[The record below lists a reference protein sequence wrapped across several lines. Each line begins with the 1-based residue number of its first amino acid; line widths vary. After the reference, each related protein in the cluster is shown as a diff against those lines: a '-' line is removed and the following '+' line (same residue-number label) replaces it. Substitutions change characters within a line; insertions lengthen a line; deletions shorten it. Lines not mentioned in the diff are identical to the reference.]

1 MDLVYSPSRN
11 SMILRSAVNILFGAV
26 IILFPG
32 ISLLVVAIAFAVNL
46 LVLGMFM
53 IFEPTIDTQ
62 NKHAVLTVMLGILTV
77 GAGVYV
83 LSRPLAGIAVLSL
96 LIAAWALLYGII
108 DLMIGLRLSDA
119 KNKSSWVFLL
129 AGLISIIFAV
139 YLAFNPLEG
148 GLTLLWIVGI
158 YSIAIG
164 LVLAF
169 ETVSRKPKSKA
180 TKVASSSNKGKK

>member
-11 SMILRSAVNILFGAV
+11 AMILRSAVNIIFGAV

-32 ISLLVVAIAFAVNL
+32 ISLLVVAVAFAVNL

-96 LIAAWALLYGII
+96 LFAAWALLYGII
-108 DLMIGLRLSDA
+108 DLMIGLRLSST

-158 YSIAIG
+158 YSIALG

-169 ETVSRKPKSKA
+169 ETVSGKPKSKT
-180 TKVASSSNKGKK
+180 TKVASSSIKGKK

>member
-32 ISLLVVAIAFAVNL
+32 ISLLVVAVAFAVNL

-62 NKHAVLTVMLGILTV
+62 NKHAVLTVMVGILTV

-96 LIAAWALLYGII
+96 LFAAWALLYGII

>member
-11 SMILRSAVNILFGAV
+11 AMILRSAVNIIFGAV

-96 LIAAWALLYGII
+96 LFAAWALLYGII
-108 DLMIGLRLSDA
+108 DLMIGLRLSGT

-158 YSIAIG
+158 YSIALG

-169 ETVSRKPKSKA
+169 ETVSGKPKSKT
-180 TKVASSSNKGKK
+180 TKVASSSIKGKK

>member
-11 SMILRSAVNILFGAV
+11 SMILRSAVNILFGIV

-32 ISLLVVAIAFAVNL
+32 ISLLVVAIAFAINL

-53 IFEPTIDTQ
+53 IFEPTIDTK
-62 NKHAVLTVMLGILTV
+62 NKHAVLTVMLGIVTV
-77 GAGVYV
+77 GAGVYL

-96 LIAAWALLYGII
+96 LLAAWALLYGII
-108 DLMIGLRLSDA
+108 DIMIGLRLTES
-119 KNKSSWVFLL
+119 KSKSSWVFLL
-129 AGLISIIFAV
+129 AGLISIVFAI
-139 YLAFNPLEG
+139 YMAFNPLEG
-148 GLTLLWIVGI
+148 SLTLLWIVGV

-169 ETVSRKPKSKA
+169 ETSTRGSSKKPGKSIG
-180 TKVASSSNKGKK
+180 KGKK

>member
-11 SMILRSAVNILFGAV
+11 SMILRSAVNILFGIV

-32 ISLLVVAIAFAVNL
+32 ISLLVVAIAFAINL

-53 IFEPTIDTQ
+53 IFEPTIDTK
-62 NKHAVLTVMLGILTV
+62 NKHAVLTVMLGIVTV
-77 GAGVYV
+77 GAGVYL

-96 LIAAWALLYGII
+96 LLAAWALLYGII
-108 DLMIGLRLSDA
+108 DIMIGLRLTES
-119 KNKSSWVFLL
+119 KSKSSWVFLL
-129 AGLISIIFAV
+129 AGLISIVFAI
-139 YLAFNPLEG
+139 YMAFNPLEG
-148 GLTLLWIVGI
+148 SLTLLWIVGI

-169 ETVSRKPKSKA
+169 EVAASNRGKKA
-180 TKVASSSNKGKK
+180 TKAVPKGKK

>member
-32 ISLLVVAIAFAVNL
+32 ISLLVVAVAFAVNL

-96 LIAAWALLYGII
+96 LFAAWALLYGII
-108 DLMIGLRLSDA
+108 DIMIGLRLSDA
-119 KNKSSWVFLL
+119 KNKSSWVCLL

>member
-32 ISLLVVAIAFAVNL
+32 ISLLVVAVAFAVNL

-96 LIAAWALLYGII
+96 LFAAWALLYGII
-108 DLMIGLRLSDA
+108 DIMIGLRLSDA

>member
-11 SMILRSAVNILFGAV
+11 AMILRSAINIIFGAI

-32 ISLLVVAIAFAVNL
+32 ISLLVVAVAFAVNL

-96 LIAAWALLYGII
+96 LFAAWALLYGII
-108 DLMIGLRLSDA
+108 DLMIGLRLSGT

-169 ETVSRKPKSKA
+169 ETVSGKPKSKT
-180 TKVASSSNKGKK
+180 TKVASSSIKGKK

>member
-1 MDLVYSPSRN
+1 MDLVYSPSRS

-96 LIAAWALLYGII
+96 LFAAWALLYGII

-139 YLAFNPLEG
+139 YMAFNPLEG
-148 GLTLLWIVGI
+148 SLTLLWIVGV

-169 ETVSRKPKSKA
+169 ETVSKKPKSRS
-180 TKVASSSNKGKK
+180 TKVASSSIKGKK

>member
-62 NKHAVLTVMLGILTV
+62 NKHAVLTVMLGILTI

-96 LIAAWALLYGII
+96 LFAAWALLYGII
-108 DLMIGLRLSDA
+108 DIMIGLRLSDA

>member
-96 LIAAWALLYGII
+96 LFAAWALLYGII
-108 DLMIGLRLSDA
+108 DIMIGLRLSDA

-169 ETVSRKPKSKA
+169 ETVSGKPKSKA

>member
-32 ISLLVVAIAFAVNL
+32 ISLLVVAVAFAVNL

-96 LIAAWALLYGII
+96 LFAAWALLYGII